1 MSAPPERGILASVR
15 QMLGGATGLVA
26 GLAGLLVAE
35 IRAASERAVRRLVV
49 AAIAVV
55 VAAGGALMIVA
66 AAGVALGRQLGDP
79 WVGVAIVGFAAIV
92 GGAVTALVVGRRI
105 VREDLSLPITRAE
118 LQKDL
123 QWLRDQRA
131 NG

>member
-1 MSAPPERGILASVR
+1 MSEPPERGIFATVR
-15 QMLGGATGLVA
+15 QMLGGASGLVA

-35 IRAASERAVRRLVV
+35 VRAASERAVRRLVI

-66 AAGVALGRQLGDP
+66 AAGVALGRRLGDP
-79 WVGVAIVGFAAIV
+79 WLGVALVGLVAIVGGIV
-92 GGAVTALVVGRRI
+92 VALVVGRRI

-118 LQKDL
+118 LEKDL
-123 QWLRDQRA
+123 QWLRDQRSKS
-131 NG
+131 